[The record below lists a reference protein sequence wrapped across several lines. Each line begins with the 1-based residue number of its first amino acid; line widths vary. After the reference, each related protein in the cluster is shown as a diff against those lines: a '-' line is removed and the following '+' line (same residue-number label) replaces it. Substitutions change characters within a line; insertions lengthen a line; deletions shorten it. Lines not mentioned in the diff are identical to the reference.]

1 MAYGEMKGL
10 LGSAD
15 GVGGVRTPKGLSPQG
30 TKMFHNP
37 NAFNWGEYLLSK
49 GEKLGPETG
58 GWESGPY
65 NWDAEDDTLY
75 GELGKQ
81 GYQDIAGYGLDE
93 MEDDYAEG
101 NFWAGEIGGI
111 LGQNPMHPYGSQDIT
126 GLVRNT
132 MHGGTTY
139 PQYGQ
144 GEANRISQVA
154 RQLLNKR

>member
-15 GVGGVRTPKGLSPQG
+15 GVGGIPKPEGLSPQG
-30 TKMFHNP
+30 TKMFYNP
-37 NAFNWGEYLLSK
+37 SAFNWGEYLLSK
-49 GEKLGPETG
+49 GE
-58 GWESGPY
+58 
-65 NWDAEDDTLY
+65 WDGEDDILY
-75 GELGKQ
+75 SELDKQ
-81 GYQDIAGYGLDE
+81 GYFQPGLSYDDLDE

-101 NFWAGEIGGI
+101 NFWANEIGGI

-132 MHGGTTY
+132 TMGGTTV
-139 PQYGQ
+139 PQYER

-154 RQLLNKR
+154 KQLLNKR